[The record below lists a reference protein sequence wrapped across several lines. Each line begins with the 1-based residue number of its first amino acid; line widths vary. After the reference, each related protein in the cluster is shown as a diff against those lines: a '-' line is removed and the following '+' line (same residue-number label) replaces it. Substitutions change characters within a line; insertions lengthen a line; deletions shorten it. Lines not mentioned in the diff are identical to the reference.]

1 MKQVFR
7 QVKYVIHPSFKH
19 LAGYIMELPDLFA
32 SNKGKVIYKGRN
44 ELRVFDVNGQKIVV
58 KSFCLPNVVNKIA
71 YGLLR
76 SSKAQRSYEYAC
88 LLQEKGIGTPQPV
101 GYYTERNGLLFG
113 RSYYASLLSACPYT
127 YADFVKGN
135 IPVSENVLRAIG
147 RVTGVLHENGFLHK
161 DYSRGNILFSEA
173 DDGKVQVEIIDLNR
187 IRFCKVNMFLGC
199 KNFERL
205 PATPQMCQWMAE
217 EYAKIRGFDVMECLR
232 LINMAVRRVSVSD
245 IRNMIQ

>member
-88 LLQEKGIGTPQPV
+88 LLQEKGIGTQIPAF
-101 GYYTERNGLLFG
+101 FG
-113 RSYYASLLSACPYT
+113 VRVFKLNAGSL
-127 YADFVKGN
+127 
-135 IPVSENVLRAIG
+135 
-147 RVTGVLHENGFLHK
+147 
-161 DYSRGNILFSEA
+161 
-173 DDGKVQVEIIDLNR
+173 
-187 IRFCKVNMFLGC
+187 
-199 KNFERL
+199 
-205 PATPQMCQWMAE
+205 
-217 EYAKIRGFDVMECLR
+217 
-232 LINMAVRRVSVSD
+232 SVSSPSMPYIAAVAPD
-245 IRNMIQ
+245 VITANETGLPSEGIVWNPVFSKDNSGRKSGTYSVGK